1 MRVFLS
7 DASLTVVSCIL
18 EEVRISFR
26 ISSVRVMLM
35 SWRQGQSFFLC
46 PANSA
51 LAKRG
56 YTAQARQQTCQPK
69 HPGHMWKRLPQTA
82 ASMPEDWSRAGS
94 PALSLEILPGFGNP
108 ATYGR
113 KKLLLFGTT
122 STFLGPSVESYLCFH
137 CHHIWTICD
146 ASKTRHDG
154 FD

>member
-35 SWRQGQSFFLC
+35 SWRQGQSFLVC

-69 HPGHMWKRLPQTA
+69 HPGLWKRLPQTA

-94 PALSLEILPGFGNP
+94 PALSLEILPSGNL
-108 ATYGR
+108 T
-113 KKLLLFGTT
+113 
-122 STFLGPSVESYLCFH
+122 
-137 CHHIWTICD
+137 
-146 ASKTRHDG
+146 
-154 FD
+154 